1 MEIQQFVQEF
11 GDAAVSNILSDIPE
25 FIQAY
30 PKSAAYSTTRNA
42 YVLTHVN
49 EKKPGEIYIH
59 ELWSYA
65 RAKNLKIP
73 KAPKTPKRK

>member
-30 PKSAAYSTTRNA
+30 PNSAAYSTTRNA
-42 YVLTHVN
+42 YVLTHV
-49 EKKPGEIYIH
+49 EQKKPGEIYLH
-59 ELWSYA
+59 ELWRYA
-65 RAKNLKIP
+65 KEKKIEN
-73 KAPKTPKRK
+73 T

>member
-42 YVLTHVN
+42 YVLTHV
-49 EKKPGEIYIH
+49 EQKKPGEIYLH
-59 ELWSYA
+59 ELWRYA
-65 RAKNLKIP
+65 KEKKLKIP
-73 KAPKTPKRK
+73 KTPKQK